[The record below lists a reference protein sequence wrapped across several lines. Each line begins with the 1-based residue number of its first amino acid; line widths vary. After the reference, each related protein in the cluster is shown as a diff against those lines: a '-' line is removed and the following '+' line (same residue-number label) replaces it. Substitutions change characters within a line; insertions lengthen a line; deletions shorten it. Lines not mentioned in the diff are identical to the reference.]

1 MESIFE
7 ALKKQALIHK
17 FGGGTGFNF
26 SALRPENS
34 IVQST
39 NGKASGPV
47 SFMELFNLA
56 TDVVQQGGMRRGA
69 NMGIL
74 NCDHPD
80 IVKFIKAKTEE
91 GKLHNFNISV
101 AATDEFMTEAVKGN
115 SPIFDL
121 IVEMAWK
128 TGDPGLVFID
138 EVNRK
143 NPTPHLGKLSAT
155 NPCVTGDTLIL
166 TSEGYQKIK
175 DCVGK
180 SVEVWNGEEF
190 SEVVP
195 QVTGENQEVMTVS
208 LSNGVEVT
216 CTPYHKFLTWEGFAR
231 GGRVIKKEAKDLT
244 IGDKL
249 MKFSLP
255 VIEGP
260 GIGVGEELMYINGFY
275 SGDGSWNKERHVC
288 EFQLYNGKRALL
300 PLFLKYSTFATREH
314 GERVTVHIRNV
325 NMRDKFWI
333 PDTTASIKERLA
345 WLAGLIDS
353 DGTCNNGA
361 VTISS
366 VEKNFL
372 KGVQLM
378 LTTLG
383 EHTTVSVMKKACMKE
398 MPDGHGG
405 SKEYACKDCYRI
417 TLSASTITR
426 LKELGLATKRVDI
439 STNPSRDAK
448 RFIKVVGIKRTGK
461 IADKVYCFTEE
472 KNHTGIFNGVLLGQ
486 CGETPLYPNE
496 ACNLGSINLANMV
509 TPSGTVNYE
518 KLGATVRTAV
528 RFLDNVIDVNNYP
541 LPEIRD
547 AVMRTRKIG
556 LGVMGWAEMLF
567 KMLIPYYDNQA
578 FKLAEE
584 VMAFINKEAR
594 HYSFYLGI
602 ERGSYPAYYKGAMRN
617 ATVTCIAPTGTI
629 SLLAGCS
636 SGIEPVFALRHK
648 RIAFAENGKEGKTLE
663 YYNPVY
669 LEACDDMSIS
679 DELLNAVFVT
689 AHDISPKAHI
699 YTQAAFQRHTDLAV
713 SKTINLPHKATIEDV
728 RGSFIL
734 AWMLGCKGVTV
745 YRDGCKNK
753 QVLYSMDE
761 SGEISKEVK
770 SVDVCPQCGAE
781 LRHQDGCSSCT
792 VCSWSKCSI

>member
-1 MESIFE
+1 MKTKPKFDDNALAILQERYLWKNERGEVIETPQEMLERVARVVASVEKSEVEREKWSELFYESMASLDFLPNSPTLMNAGREGKHGQLSACYVIGIEDSMESIFE

-56 TDVVQQGGMRRGA
+56 TDIVQQGGMRRGA

-155 NPCVTGDTLIL
+155 NPC
-166 TSEGYQKIK
+166 
-175 DCVGK
+175 
-180 SVEVWNGEEF
+180 GE
-190 SEVVP
+190 S
-195 QVTGENQEVMTVS
+195 
-208 LSNGVEVT
+208 
-216 CTPYHKFLTWEGFAR
+216 
-231 GGRVIKKEAKDLT
+231 
-244 IGDKL
+244 
-249 MKFSLP
+249 
-255 VIEGP
+255 
-260 GIGVGEELMYINGFY
+260 
-275 SGDGSWNKERHVC
+275 
-288 EFQLYNGKRALL
+288 
-300 PLFLKYSTFATREH
+300 
-314 GERVTVHIRNV
+314 
-325 NMRDKFWI
+325 
-333 PDTTASIKERLA
+333 
-345 WLAGLIDS
+345 
-353 DGTCNNGA
+353 
-361 VTISS
+361 
-366 VEKNFL
+366 
-372 KGVQLM
+372 
-378 LTTLG
+378 
-383 EHTTVSVMKKACMKE
+383 
-398 MPDGHGG
+398 
-405 SKEYACKDCYRI
+405 
-417 TLSASTITR
+417 
-426 LKELGLATKRVDI
+426 
-439 STNPSRDAK
+439 
-448 RFIKVVGIKRTGK
+448 
-461 IADKVYCFTEE
+461 
-472 KNHTGIFNGVLLGQ
+472 
-486 CGETPLYPNE
+486 PLYPNE

-663 YYNPVY
+663 YYNPIY
-669 LEACDDMSIS
+669 LAACDDMSIS

>member
-1 MESIFE
+1 MKTKPKFDENALAVLQERYLWKNERGEVIETPQEMLERVARVVASVEKSEVERKEWSELFYESMASLDFLPNSPTLMNAGREGKHGQLSACYVVGIEDSMESIFD

-17 FGGGTGFNF
+17 SGGGTGFNF
-26 SALRPENS
+26 SALRSENS

-80 IVKFIKAKTEE
+80 IVKFIKAKTED

-138 EVNRK
+138 EVNRY
-143 NPTPHLGKLSAT
+143 NPTPHLGKLNAT
-155 NPCVTGDTLIL
+155 NP
-166 TSEGYQKIK
+166 
-175 DCVGK
+175 
-180 SVEVWNGEEF
+180 
-190 SEVVP
+190 
-195 QVTGENQEVMTVS
+195 
-208 LSNGVEVT
+208 
-216 CTPYHKFLTWEGFAR
+216 
-231 GGRVIKKEAKDLT
+231 
-244 IGDKL
+244 
-249 MKFSLP
+249 
-255 VIEGP
+255 
-260 GIGVGEELMYINGFY
+260 
-275 SGDGSWNKERHVC
+275 
-288 EFQLYNGKRALL
+288 
-300 PLFLKYSTFATREH
+300 
-314 GERVTVHIRNV
+314 
-325 NMRDKFWI
+325 
-333 PDTTASIKERLA
+333 
-345 WLAGLIDS
+345 
-353 DGTCNNGA
+353 
-361 VTISS
+361 
-366 VEKNFL
+366 
-372 KGVQLM
+372 
-378 LTTLG
+378 
-383 EHTTVSVMKKACMKE
+383 
-398 MPDGHGG
+398 
-405 SKEYACKDCYRI
+405 
-417 TLSASTITR
+417 
-426 LKELGLATKRVDI
+426 
-439 STNPSRDAK
+439 
-448 RFIKVVGIKRTGK
+448 
-461 IADKVYCFTEE
+461 
-472 KNHTGIFNGVLLGQ
+472 

-509 TPSGTVNYE
+509 TPSRTVDYG
-518 KLGATVRTAV
+518 KLGATVKTAV

-567 KMLIPYYDNQA
+567 KMLIPYDDVQA
-578 FKLAEE
+578 FKLADE

-594 HYSFYLGI
+594 HYSFCLGI
-602 ERGSYPAYYKGAMRN
+602 ERGSYPAYYQGAMRN

-679 DELLNAVFVT
+679 DDMLQAVFIT
-689 AHDISPKAHI
+689 AHDINPKAHI

-713 SKTINLPHKATIEDV
+713 SKTINLPHKATIDEV
-728 RGSFIL
+728 RKAYIL
-734 AWMLGCKGVTV
+734 AWSLGCKGVTV

-781 LRHQDGCSSCT
+781 LKHQDGCSSCT
-792 VCSWSKCSI
+792 VCSWSKCSV

>member
-1 MESIFE
+1 MKTKPKFDDNALAVLQERYLWKNERGEVLETPQEMLERVARVVASVEKSEVERKEWSELFYESMASLDFLPNSPTLMNAGREGKHGQLSACYVVGIEDSMESIFD

-17 FGGGTGFNF
+17 SGGGTGFNF
-26 SALRPENS
+26 SALRSENS

-80 IVKFIKAKTEE
+80 IVKFIIAKTEE

-155 NPCVTGDTLIL
+155 NPC
-166 TSEGYQKIK
+166 
-175 DCVGK
+175 
-180 SVEVWNGEEF
+180 
-190 SEVVP
+190 
-195 QVTGENQEVMTVS
+195 
-208 LSNGVEVT
+208 
-216 CTPYHKFLTWEGFAR
+216 
-231 GGRVIKKEAKDLT
+231 
-244 IGDKL
+244 
-249 MKFSLP
+249 
-255 VIEGP
+255 
-260 GIGVGEELMYINGFY
+260 
-275 SGDGSWNKERHVC
+275 
-288 EFQLYNGKRALL
+288 
-300 PLFLKYSTFATREH
+300 
-314 GERVTVHIRNV
+314 
-325 NMRDKFWI
+325 
-333 PDTTASIKERLA
+333 
-345 WLAGLIDS
+345 
-353 DGTCNNGA
+353 
-361 VTISS
+361 
-366 VEKNFL
+366 
-372 KGVQLM
+372 
-378 LTTLG
+378 
-383 EHTTVSVMKKACMKE
+383 
-398 MPDGHGG
+398 
-405 SKEYACKDCYRI
+405 
-417 TLSASTITR
+417 
-426 LKELGLATKRVDI
+426 
-439 STNPSRDAK
+439 
-448 RFIKVVGIKRTGK
+448 
-461 IADKVYCFTEE
+461 
-472 KNHTGIFNGVLLGQ
+472 
-486 CGETPLYPNE
+486 GETPLYPNE

-509 TPSGTVNYE
+509 TPSGTVNYG
-518 KLGATVRTAV
+518 KLGATVKTAV

-567 KMLIPYYDNQA
+567 KMLIPYYDVQA
-578 FKLAEE
+578 FKLADE

-594 HYSFYLGI
+594 HYSFCLGI
-602 ERGSYPAYYKGAMRN
+602 ERGSYPAYYQGARRN

-679 DELLNAVFVT
+679 DDLLNAVFIT

-713 SKTINLPHKATIEDV
+713 SKTINLPHKATIEEV
-728 RGSFIL
+728 RKAFIL
-734 AWMLGCKGVTV
+734 AWSLGCKGVTV

-781 LRHQDGCSSCT
+781 LKHQDGCSSCT
-792 VCSWSKCSI
+792 VCSWSKCSV

>member
-1 MESIFE
+1 MKTKPKFDDNALAVLQERYLWKNERGEVIETPQEMLERVARVVASVEKSEVEREEWSELFYESMASLDFLPNSPTLMNAGREGKHGQLSACYVVGIEDSMESIFD

-17 FGGGTGFNF
+17 SGGGTGFNF
-26 SALRPENS
+26 SALRSENS

-80 IVKFIKAKTEE
+80 IVKFIIAKTEE

-138 EVNRK
+138 EVNRA

-155 NPCVTGDTLIL
+155 NP
-166 TSEGYQKIK
+166 
-175 DCVGK
+175 
-180 SVEVWNGEEF
+180 
-190 SEVVP
+190 
-195 QVTGENQEVMTVS
+195 
-208 LSNGVEVT
+208 
-216 CTPYHKFLTWEGFAR
+216 
-231 GGRVIKKEAKDLT
+231 
-244 IGDKL
+244 
-249 MKFSLP
+249 
-255 VIEGP
+255 
-260 GIGVGEELMYINGFY
+260 
-275 SGDGSWNKERHVC
+275 
-288 EFQLYNGKRALL
+288 
-300 PLFLKYSTFATREH
+300 
-314 GERVTVHIRNV
+314 
-325 NMRDKFWI
+325 
-333 PDTTASIKERLA
+333 
-345 WLAGLIDS
+345 
-353 DGTCNNGA
+353 
-361 VTISS
+361 
-366 VEKNFL
+366 
-372 KGVQLM
+372 
-378 LTTLG
+378 
-383 EHTTVSVMKKACMKE
+383 
-398 MPDGHGG
+398 
-405 SKEYACKDCYRI
+405 
-417 TLSASTITR
+417 
-426 LKELGLATKRVDI
+426 
-439 STNPSRDAK
+439 
-448 RFIKVVGIKRTGK
+448 
-461 IADKVYCFTEE
+461 
-472 KNHTGIFNGVLLGQ
+472 

-509 TPSGTVNYE
+509 TPSGTVDYG
-518 KLGATVRTAV
+518 KLGATVKTAV

-567 KMLIPYYDNQA
+567 KMLIPYYDVQA
-578 FKLAEE
+578 FKLADE

-594 HYSFYLGI
+594 HYSFCLGI
-602 ERGSYPAYYKGAMRN
+602 ERGSYPAYYQGAMRN

-679 DELLNAVFVT
+679 DELLNAVFIT

-713 SKTINLPHKATIEDV
+713 SKTINLPHKATIEEV
-728 RGSFIL
+728 REAFIL
-734 AWMLGCKGVTV
+734 AWSLGCKGVTV

-781 LRHQDGCSSCT
+781 LKHQDGCSSCT
-792 VCSWSKCSI
+792 VCSWSKCSV

>member
-1 MESIFE
+1 MKTKPKFDENALAVLQERYLWKNERGEVIETPQEMLERVARVVASVEKSEVERKEWSELFYESMANLDFLPNSPTLMNAGREGKHGQLSACYVVGIEDSMESIFD

-17 FGGGTGFNF
+17 SGGGTGFNF
-26 SALRPENS
+26 SALRSENS
-34 IVQST
+34 VVQST

-80 IVKFIKAKTEE
+80 IVKFIKAKTED

-138 EVNRK
+138 EVNRY
-143 NPTPHLGKLSAT
+143 NPTPHLGKLNAT
-155 NPCVTGDTLIL
+155 NP
-166 TSEGYQKIK
+166 
-175 DCVGK
+175 
-180 SVEVWNGEEF
+180 
-190 SEVVP
+190 
-195 QVTGENQEVMTVS
+195 
-208 LSNGVEVT
+208 
-216 CTPYHKFLTWEGFAR
+216 
-231 GGRVIKKEAKDLT
+231 
-244 IGDKL
+244 
-249 MKFSLP
+249 
-255 VIEGP
+255 
-260 GIGVGEELMYINGFY
+260 
-275 SGDGSWNKERHVC
+275 
-288 EFQLYNGKRALL
+288 
-300 PLFLKYSTFATREH
+300 
-314 GERVTVHIRNV
+314 
-325 NMRDKFWI
+325 
-333 PDTTASIKERLA
+333 
-345 WLAGLIDS
+345 
-353 DGTCNNGA
+353 
-361 VTISS
+361 
-366 VEKNFL
+366 
-372 KGVQLM
+372 
-378 LTTLG
+378 
-383 EHTTVSVMKKACMKE
+383 
-398 MPDGHGG
+398 
-405 SKEYACKDCYRI
+405 
-417 TLSASTITR
+417 
-426 LKELGLATKRVDI
+426 
-439 STNPSRDAK
+439 
-448 RFIKVVGIKRTGK
+448 
-461 IADKVYCFTEE
+461 
-472 KNHTGIFNGVLLGQ
+472 

-509 TPSGTVNYE
+509 TPSRTVDYG
-518 KLGATVRTAV
+518 KLGATVKTAV

-567 KMLIPYYDNQA
+567 KMLIPYDDVQA
-578 FKLAEE
+578 FKLADE

-594 HYSFYLGI
+594 HYSFCLGI
-602 ERGSYPAYYKGAMRN
+602 ERGSYPAYYQGAMRN

-679 DELLNAVFVT
+679 DDMLQAVFIT
-689 AHDISPKAHI
+689 AHDINPKAHI

-713 SKTINLPHKATIEDV
+713 SKTINLPHKATIDEV
-728 RGSFIL
+728 RKAYIL
-734 AWMLGCKGVTV
+734 AWSLGCKGVTV

-781 LRHQDGCSSCT
+781 LKHQDGCSSCT
-792 VCSWSKCSI
+792 VCSWSKCSV

>member
-1 MESIFE
+1 MKTKPKFDDNALAILQERYLWKNERGEVIETPQEMLERVARVVASVEKSEVEREKWSELFYESMASLDFLPNSPTLMNAGREGKHGQLSACYVIGIEDSMESIFE

-56 TDVVQQGGMRRGA
+56 TDIVQQGGMRRGA

-155 NPCVTGDTLIL
+155 NP
-166 TSEGYQKIK
+166 
-175 DCVGK
+175 
-180 SVEVWNGEEF
+180 
-190 SEVVP
+190 
-195 QVTGENQEVMTVS
+195 
-208 LSNGVEVT
+208 
-216 CTPYHKFLTWEGFAR
+216 
-231 GGRVIKKEAKDLT
+231 
-244 IGDKL
+244 
-249 MKFSLP
+249 
-255 VIEGP
+255 
-260 GIGVGEELMYINGFY
+260 
-275 SGDGSWNKERHVC
+275 
-288 EFQLYNGKRALL
+288 
-300 PLFLKYSTFATREH
+300 
-314 GERVTVHIRNV
+314 
-325 NMRDKFWI
+325 
-333 PDTTASIKERLA
+333 
-345 WLAGLIDS
+345 
-353 DGTCNNGA
+353 
-361 VTISS
+361 
-366 VEKNFL
+366 
-372 KGVQLM
+372 
-378 LTTLG
+378 
-383 EHTTVSVMKKACMKE
+383 
-398 MPDGHGG
+398 
-405 SKEYACKDCYRI
+405 
-417 TLSASTITR
+417 
-426 LKELGLATKRVDI
+426 
-439 STNPSRDAK
+439 
-448 RFIKVVGIKRTGK
+448 
-461 IADKVYCFTEE
+461 
-472 KNHTGIFNGVLLGQ
+472 

-663 YYNPVY
+663 YYNPIY
-669 LEACDDMSIS
+669 LAACDDMSIS

>member
-1 MESIFE
+1 MKTKPKFDENALAVLQERYLWKNERGEVIETPQEMLERVARVVASVEKSEVERKEWSELFYESMANLDFLPNSPTLMNAGREGKHGQLSACYVVGIEDSMESIFD

-17 FGGGTGFNF
+17 SGGGTGFNF
-26 SALRPENS
+26 SALRSENS

-74 NCDHPD
+74 DCDHPD
-80 IVKFIKAKTEE
+80 IVKFIKAKTED

-138 EVNRK
+138 EVNRY
-143 NPTPHLGKLSAT
+143 NPTPHLGKLNAT
-155 NPCVTGDTLIL
+155 NP
-166 TSEGYQKIK
+166 
-175 DCVGK
+175 
-180 SVEVWNGEEF
+180 
-190 SEVVP
+190 
-195 QVTGENQEVMTVS
+195 
-208 LSNGVEVT
+208 
-216 CTPYHKFLTWEGFAR
+216 
-231 GGRVIKKEAKDLT
+231 
-244 IGDKL
+244 
-249 MKFSLP
+249 
-255 VIEGP
+255 
-260 GIGVGEELMYINGFY
+260 
-275 SGDGSWNKERHVC
+275 
-288 EFQLYNGKRALL
+288 
-300 PLFLKYSTFATREH
+300 
-314 GERVTVHIRNV
+314 
-325 NMRDKFWI
+325 
-333 PDTTASIKERLA
+333 
-345 WLAGLIDS
+345 
-353 DGTCNNGA
+353 
-361 VTISS
+361 
-366 VEKNFL
+366 
-372 KGVQLM
+372 
-378 LTTLG
+378 
-383 EHTTVSVMKKACMKE
+383 
-398 MPDGHGG
+398 
-405 SKEYACKDCYRI
+405 
-417 TLSASTITR
+417 
-426 LKELGLATKRVDI
+426 
-439 STNPSRDAK
+439 
-448 RFIKVVGIKRTGK
+448 
-461 IADKVYCFTEE
+461 
-472 KNHTGIFNGVLLGQ
+472 

-509 TPSGTVNYE
+509 TPSRTVDYG
-518 KLGATVRTAV
+518 KLGATVKTAV
-528 RFLDNVIDVNNYP
+528 RFLDNVIDINNYP

-567 KMLIPYYDNQA
+567 KMLIPYDDVQA
-578 FKLAEE
+578 FKLADE

-594 HYSFYLGI
+594 HYSFCLGI
-602 ERGSYPAYYKGAMRN
+602 ERGSYPAYYQGAMRN

-648 RIAFAENGKEGKTLE
+648 RIAFAENGKEGKILE

-679 DELLNAVFVT
+679 DDMLQAVFIT
-689 AHDISPKAHI
+689 AHDINPKAHI

-713 SKTINLPHKATIEDV
+713 SKTINLPHKATIDEV
-728 RGSFIL
+728 RKAYIL
-734 AWMLGCKGVTV
+734 AWSLGCKGVTV

-781 LRHQDGCSSCT
+781 LKHQDGCSSCT
-792 VCSWSKCSI
+792 VCSWSKCSV

>member
-1 MESIFE
+1 MKTKPKFDDNALAILHERYLWKNERGEVIETPQEMLERVARVVASVEKSEVEREKWSELFYESMASLDFLPNSPTLMNAGREGKHGQLSACYVIGIEDSMESIFE

-155 NPCVTGDTLIL
+155 NP
-166 TSEGYQKIK
+166 
-175 DCVGK
+175 
-180 SVEVWNGEEF
+180 
-190 SEVVP
+190 
-195 QVTGENQEVMTVS
+195 
-208 LSNGVEVT
+208 
-216 CTPYHKFLTWEGFAR
+216 
-231 GGRVIKKEAKDLT
+231 
-244 IGDKL
+244 
-249 MKFSLP
+249 
-255 VIEGP
+255 
-260 GIGVGEELMYINGFY
+260 
-275 SGDGSWNKERHVC
+275 
-288 EFQLYNGKRALL
+288 
-300 PLFLKYSTFATREH
+300 
-314 GERVTVHIRNV
+314 
-325 NMRDKFWI
+325 
-333 PDTTASIKERLA
+333 
-345 WLAGLIDS
+345 
-353 DGTCNNGA
+353 
-361 VTISS
+361 
-366 VEKNFL
+366 
-372 KGVQLM
+372 
-378 LTTLG
+378 
-383 EHTTVSVMKKACMKE
+383 
-398 MPDGHGG
+398 
-405 SKEYACKDCYRI
+405 
-417 TLSASTITR
+417 
-426 LKELGLATKRVDI
+426 
-439 STNPSRDAK
+439 
-448 RFIKVVGIKRTGK
+448 
-461 IADKVYCFTEE
+461 
-472 KNHTGIFNGVLLGQ
+472 

-663 YYNPVY
+663 YYNPIY
-669 LEACDDMSIS
+669 LAACDDMSIS

>member
-1 MESIFE
+1 MKTKPKFDENALAVLQERYLWKNERGEVIETPQEMLERVARVVASVEKSEVERKEWSELFYESMANLDFLPNSPTLMNAGREGKHGQLSACYVVGIEDSMESIFD

-17 FGGGTGFNF
+17 SGGGTGFNF
-26 SALRPENS
+26 SALRSENS
-34 IVQST
+34 VVQST

-80 IVKFIKAKTEE
+80 IVKFIKAKTED

-138 EVNRK
+138 EVNRY
-143 NPTPHLGKLSAT
+143 NPTPHLGKLNAT
-155 NPCVTGDTLIL
+155 NP
-166 TSEGYQKIK
+166 
-175 DCVGK
+175 
-180 SVEVWNGEEF
+180 
-190 SEVVP
+190 
-195 QVTGENQEVMTVS
+195 
-208 LSNGVEVT
+208 
-216 CTPYHKFLTWEGFAR
+216 
-231 GGRVIKKEAKDLT
+231 
-244 IGDKL
+244 
-249 MKFSLP
+249 
-255 VIEGP
+255 
-260 GIGVGEELMYINGFY
+260 
-275 SGDGSWNKERHVC
+275 
-288 EFQLYNGKRALL
+288 
-300 PLFLKYSTFATREH
+300 
-314 GERVTVHIRNV
+314 
-325 NMRDKFWI
+325 
-333 PDTTASIKERLA
+333 
-345 WLAGLIDS
+345 
-353 DGTCNNGA
+353 
-361 VTISS
+361 
-366 VEKNFL
+366 
-372 KGVQLM
+372 
-378 LTTLG
+378 
-383 EHTTVSVMKKACMKE
+383 
-398 MPDGHGG
+398 
-405 SKEYACKDCYRI
+405 
-417 TLSASTITR
+417 
-426 LKELGLATKRVDI
+426 
-439 STNPSRDAK
+439 
-448 RFIKVVGIKRTGK
+448 
-461 IADKVYCFTEE
+461 
-472 KNHTGIFNGVLLGQ
+472 

-509 TPSGTVNYE
+509 TPSRTVDYG
-518 KLGATVRTAV
+518 KLGATVKTAV
-528 RFLDNVIDVNNYP
+528 RFLDNVIDINNYP

-567 KMLIPYYDNQA
+567 KMLIPYDDVQA
-578 FKLAEE
+578 FKLADE

-594 HYSFYLGI
+594 HYSFCLGI
-602 ERGSYPAYYKGAMRN
+602 ERGSYPAYYQGAMRN

-679 DELLNAVFVT
+679 DDMLQAVFIT
-689 AHDISPKAHI
+689 AHDINPKAHI

-713 SKTINLPHKATIEDV
+713 SKTINLPHKATIDEV
-728 RGSFIL
+728 RKAYIL
-734 AWMLGCKGVTV
+734 AWSLGCKGVTV

-781 LRHQDGCSSCT
+781 LKHQDGCSSCT
-792 VCSWSKCSI
+792 VCSWSKCSV